1 MNVFIFC
8 RFRFRFEL
16 LFISFTFER
25 KENEMNLREF
35 SYNFITSTYMTSK
48 YFLVLMRN
56 Y

>member
-1 MNVFIFC
+1 MYLFFADLDLDLNC
-8 RFRFRFEL
+8 YLFRLRL
-16 LFISFTFER
+16 KGR
-25 KENEMNLREF
+25 KINLREF